1 MTSLFLILTSQL
13 RRYTEIKCHSL
24 LPLDEIVHI
33 ATHQD
38 CIPEIKIAYVNFLNH
53 CYVDTEVGDLYWIP
67 SLLIRR
73 WSEKV
78 VYGLIFRR

>member
-1 MTSLFLILTSQL
+1 MKVANFYINGKTFDWTKRFSKPLITL
-13 RRYTEIKCHSL
+13 RYTEIKCHSL

-53 CYVDTEVGDLYWIP
+53 CYVDTEVN
-67 SLLIRR
+67 
-73 WSEKV
+73 
-78 VYGLIFRR
+78 